1 MNQRP
6 LVIAILAKSKA
17 HILPLY
23 LKSLLAQTALSSNTI
38 FYIRTNDNKD
48 ETAKILKDFYMKW
61 SWKYRMVFDDS
72 SIDESLLQW
81 SNHDWNPH
89 RFRILG
95 DIRQKSIEFA
105 IREGADYFIADADN
119 IILPHTIH
127 QLRSTGLPV
136 VAPLLW
142 MVDETSMY
150 SNYHSS
156 IDADGYFAN
165 DDIYQK
171 ILYRNVKGLIEL
183 PVVHCTY
190 FIRNEALKHVNYLD
204 DTTRHEYV
212 VFSDSMRKAGIPQ
225 YIDNREV
232 YGRISF
238 AENDEELA
246 VNYTHQHFRELD
258 EYITKSIPASWQN

>member
-1 MNQRP
+1 MKSRP

-23 LKSLLAQTALSSNTI
+23 LKSLLAQTALSSDTI

-48 ETAKILKDFYMKW
+48 GTAEILREFYQKW

-72 SIDESLLQW
+72 PVDEALLQW
-81 SNHDWNPH
+81 ANHEWNPH
-89 RFRILG
+89 RFKILG
-95 DIRQKSIEFA
+95 EIRQKSIEFA

-127 QLRSTGLPV
+127 QLRSSGLPV
-136 VAPLLW
+136 VSPLLW
-142 MVDETSMY
+142 NVDPNSMY

-156 IDADGYFAN
+156 VDEDGYFRN
-165 DDIYQK
+165 DDNYQK
-171 ILYRNVKGLIEL
+171 ILYQHIKGLIEV

-190 FIRNEALKHVNYLD
+190 FIRHENLQYAKYLD
-204 DTTRHEYV
+204 ETPRHEYV
-212 VFSDSMRKAGIPQ
+212 VLSDYFRKAGIPQ
-225 YIDNREV
+225 YIDNREL

-238 AENDEELA
+238 AEDEETMRQC
-246 VNYTHQHFRELD
+246 YDQICFRDLD
-258 EYITKSIPASWQN
+258 EYITKSLPSNAI

>member
-1 MNQRP
+1 MKSRP

-23 LKSLLAQTALSSNTI
+23 LKSLLAQSVLSSDTI

-48 ETAKILKDFYMKW
+48 GTAEILREFYQKW
-61 SWKYRMVFDDS
+61 NWKYRMVIDDS
-72 SIDESLLQW
+72 PIDETLLQW
-81 SNHDWNPH
+81 SNHEWNPH
-89 RFRILG
+89 RFKILG

-119 IILPHTIH
+119 IILPNTIH
-127 QLRSTGLPV
+127 RLRSTGLPV

-142 MVDETSMY
+142 TVDPTSMY
-150 SNYHSS
+150 SNYHSTV
-156 IDADGYFAN
+156 DGDGYFIN

-171 ILYRNVKGLIEL
+171 ILYQHVKGFIEV

-190 FIRNEALKHVNYLD
+190 FIRHENLHHVKYVD
-204 DTTRHEYV
+204 ETPRHEYV
-212 VFSDSMRKAGIPQ
+212 IFSDYLRRAGIPQ

-232 YGRISF
+232 YGRITF
-238 AENDEELA
+238 AEDEEGLR
-246 VNYTHQHFRELD
+246 VNYLEPCFSELD
-258 EYITKSIPASWQN
+258 EYITKSLPSNAI

>member
-1 MNQRP
+1 MKSRP

-23 LKSLLAQTALSSNTI
+23 LKSLLAQTVLSSDTI

-48 ETAKILKDFYMKW
+48 ETADILRDFYQKW
-61 SWKYRMVFDDS
+61 KWKYRMVFDDS
-72 SIDESLLQW
+72 PVDDTLLQW
-81 SNHDWNPH
+81 SNHEWNPH
-89 RFRILG
+89 RFKILG
-95 DIRQKSIEFA
+95 DIRQRSIEFA

-127 QLRSTGLPV
+127 QLRSSGLPV

-142 MVDETSMY
+142 NVESTSMY

-156 IDADGYFAN
+156 VDVDGYFAN
-165 DDIYQK
+165 DEIYQK
-171 ILYRNVKGLIEL
+171 ILYRHIKGLIEV

-190 FIRNEALKHVNYLD
+190 FVRNEYLQYVNYID
-204 DTTRHEYV
+204 ETPRHEYV
-212 VFSDSMRKAGIPQ
+212 IFSDFLRKAGVPQ
-225 YIDNREV
+225 YIDNREL

-238 AENDEELA
+238 AEDQETLR
-246 VNYTHQHFRELD
+246 VNYAETCFRELD
-258 EYITKSIPASWQN
+258 EYITKSLPSNAI